1 MLVRPGHD
9 RPRAPAGPALA
20 ECAGRA
26 RTVGRFAASTCPGAG
41 RTSGT
46 TPAAVRARH
55 RPAPA
60 CSTCT
65 GRSAACRPA
74 AAHIAHV
81 AGGAHWRARTL
92 RKWRSYPIRCA
103 PGCGASGVRWNLAAR
118 PASHVA
124 VAPPVAA
131 TPYAA
136 PTANRSRPT
145 PAAESARRPGRVHR
159 LATGDTDVGTVRVG
173 PWSAPIG
180 WVVSSYCAATAL
192 IPVKPSP
199 SAVLSGKLSGYESC
213 GPPPPFAAPLVPR
226 CALTSGATPRD
237 VLPPRCAGVR
247 PLRSRP
253 TGI

>member
-1 MLVRPGHD
+1 MQVRPDHD
-9 RPRAPAGPALA
+9 RPRAPAGPVVA

-46 TPAAVRARH
+46 TPVAVHGRH

-65 GRSAACRPA
+65 GRSAAYRPA

-103 PGCGASGVRWNLAAR
+103 PGCGASGVRWNLTAR

-124 VAPPVAA
+124 VAPPAAA

-145 PAAESARRPGRVHR
+145 PAAESATRRDPEGR
-159 LATGDTDVGTVRVG
+159 LASADRDAGTVRVG

-180 WVVSSYCAATAL
+180 WVVSSHCVATAL

-199 SAVLSGKLSGYESC
+199 SAILNGKLSGYE
-213 GPPPPFAAPLVPR
+213 GPQSPPTRLWFMRARPQASPTR
-226 CALTSGATPRD
+226 LTS
-237 VLPPRCAGVR
+237 C
-247 PLRSRP
+247 
-253 TGI
+253 